1 MKNFLKKNIFSKG
14 SLLFL
19 NIKWLKIFGFTFLV
33 LQFSCEK
40 DVNFDFDIEPKV
52 CLNCVLNPDSIVKAR
67 LSLSQAL
74 NEQNSLIP
82 VEGATIALYE
92 NEDFIGY
99 FQDNEDGNYSLA
111 LYPKTGA
118 KYKITAEVKG
128 YKTLSAST
136 VVPTYPDISYSK
148 DTIGFTEYLNMPIF
162 NLDVKLNDPI
172 GKDYY
177 WLYETRSL
185 KGKKYGGNCREI
197 NAPFVD
203 DFNRVLDAGSD
214 YGFTHFLQIRI
225 TDEGYDGLLLEFTIP
240 GFLGRDEYQAQHF
253 LHADEYYDK
262 YIKTTIINRMKETS
276 ELPFY
281 EPVQIY
287 SNVENG
293 YGIFGSCSI
302 TVVEL

>member
-1 MKNFLKKNIFSKG
+1 MKNSLPKRIFSKG

-19 NIKWLKIFGFTFLV
+19 NRKWIKILGFTVLA

-40 DVNFDFDIEPKV
+40 DVNFDFDIEPKL
-52 CLNCVLNPDSIVKAR
+52 CLNCVLNPDSMIIAY
-67 LSLSQAL
+67 LSISQAL
-74 NEQNSLIP
+74 SKQNHLIP
-82 VEGATIALYE
+82 IEEATITLYE
-92 NEDFIGY
+92 NEGFIGY
-99 FQDNEDGNYSLA
+99 FQDNENGNYSMA

-118 KYKITAEVKG
+118 KYTITAEVKG

-136 VVPTYPDISYSK
+136 VVPTYLDILVRK

-162 NLDVKLNDPI
+162 NLDVKLNDPV

-177 WLYETRSL
+177 WLYETRIL

-203 DFNRVLDAGSD
+203 DFNRVLDADSN
-214 YGFTHFLQIRI
+214 YGFTNFLQTRI
-225 TDEGYDGLLLEFTIP
+225 TDEGYDGQLMEFTIP
-240 GFLGRDEYQAQHF
+240 EFLGRDEFQAQYF
-253 LHADEYYDK
+253 LHADEHYDK
-262 YIKTTIINRMKETS
+262 YIKTTIINRMKETA

-281 EPVQIY
+281 EPIQIY
-287 SNVENG
+287 SNIENG
-293 YGIFGSCSI
+293 YGIFCSCSI